1 MDFLSRGSA
10 PFSEELWAGIDAAV
24 VDTAKKALIG
34 RRFLSLYG
42 PLGSGALSVPVD
54 DLNARNFE
62 DDGATV
68 TTVGRAFQEIP
79 LLYQDFS
86 LSWRDLEY
94 SEKNG
99 LPLDLTAASAAAAI
113 AARNEDKLIF
123 FGNPAAGVAGLFGAK
138 GAAHVKR
145 GDWTKGETPFTDV
158 AQSVESLIDKGF
170 WGRMALVLSPNL
182 YAQLQRIQPGTG
194 ILELDRVSALVEG
207 RVLRASVLG
216 QNKAILVA
224 AESINMD
231 LAVGVDFS
239 VSYLELKDLNH
250 SLRIVE
256 TVLPRIKRGDA
267 IVVFD

>member
-24 VDTAKKALIG
+24 METAKKALIG
-34 RRFLSLYG
+34 RHFLSLYG
-42 PLGSGALSVPVD
+42 PLGAGALGVPVD
-54 DLNARNFE
+54 DLNARKLE
-62 DDGATV
+62 DDGALV
-68 TTVGRAFQEIP
+68 TTAGRAFREIP

-99 LPLDLTAASAAAAI
+99 LPLDLTSASAAAAV
-113 AARNEDKLIF
+113 AARNEDRLIF
-123 FGNPAAGVAGLFGAK
+123 FGNPSLNIPGLFGAK
-138 GAAHVKR
+138 DAAHVKR
-145 GDWTKGETPFTDV
+145 GDWTKGEAPFADV
-158 AQSVESLIDKGF
+158 AQAVELLIEKGF

-182 YAQLQRIQPGTG
+182 YAQLQRLQPGTG
-194 ILELDRVSALVEG
+194 ILELDRVSGLLGG

-216 QNKAILVA
+216 QDKAVLVA
-224 AESINMD
+224 AEAANMD
-231 LAVGVDFS
+231 LAVGVDFA